1 MANTVSSR
9 AKQALSTASPD
20 EIVGRDDQLAIIR
33 KFIDDAF
40 AKSKASKAK
49 KTPLKARN
57 TPNKKTTEDTE
68 GKKVKRSLYISGAP
82 GTGKT
87 ACLNYVLRE
96 TQENHGFETVFIN
109 CMSLKATQD
118 VFDKVSEQLGIKE
131 TVKVSKA
138 ALEKV
143 ICGTR
148 NILVVLDEIDQLSS
162 KCQEVLYSIFEW
174 PYLKGSKLVLVG
186 IANALDLTDRILPR
200 LKVNILQKKIFK
212 KNRTNRIFFL

>member
-1 MANTVSSR
+1 
-9 AKQALSTASPD
+9 
-20 EIVGRDDQLAIIR
+20 
-33 KFIDDAF
+33 
-40 AKSKASKAK
+40 
-49 KTPLKARN
+49 
-57 TPNKKTTEDTE
+57 
-68 GKKVKRSLYISGAP
+68 
-82 GTGKT
+82 
-87 ACLNYVLRE
+87 
-96 TQENHGFETVFIN
+96 
-109 CMSLKATQD
+109 MSLKATQD

-200 LKVNILQKKIFK
+200 LKVIN
-212 KNRTNRIFFL
+212 

>member
-49 KTPLKARN
+49 KTPLKARK
-57 TPNKKTTEDTE
+57 TPNKKTTEDAE

-87 ACLNYVLRE
+87 ACLNHVLRE

-200 LKVNILQKKIFK
+200 LKVIN
-212 KNRTNRIFFL
+212 